1 MRKILTLI
9 ILLSCLSTLAI
20 KEQKHIQPENKNV
33 QFGVQVPKKEFIFEI
48 DSLEIARKFYVC
60 DTLMQPTDSMA
71 TLFRYGKYHTISF
84 GITSIMGAWIISDT
98 TLTLAS
104 KSFIETWINNRFQTL
119 GTSWLHGDTA
129 STIASKS
136 FFETW
141 TQNRYLPLGS
151 AWLHADTS
159 GTLSSKSFMETY
171 VANRFLTL
179 GSSWLHADT
188 SGTLASKSFFETYT
202 ANRYLPL
209 GSAWLHADTSSTLAS
224 KSFFETYTTNRF
236 LGLGSAWLHGDTA
249 GTLASKSFFE
259 TYTTNRFLGLGNA
272 WLHGDTASTL
282 ASKSFFETYTNNR
295 YQPLNTNLT
304 SIAALANGSGALI
317 NSGSGGFS
325 YATPWTTSN
334 TTGTANIAGGS
345 VGAVPYQ
352 SGANATGI
360 VAATATANKVLMSGA
375 SAIPTWSTPTYP
387 NASNPTSGKVI
398 TSDGTNWTASAYTM
412 ATPGAVGNGLISDG
426 TNWTSAS
433 ASSASNWT
441 VVKVAGSDFTTSS
454 TSLVDITGLSFTAVA
469 STNYLI
475 DAWIDCVS
483 STGTSGDEFGINST
497 GSTPAVYWTATG
509 NLSATAAIVVGN
521 VANNTACATA
531 FQTVSG
537 QEGFVHITGIVKS
550 GTGSPVI
557 SIRVLKV
564 SSGTATVKI
573 GSRLMYMVQ

>member
-136 FFETW
+136 FFET
-141 TQNRYLPLGS
+141 
-151 AWLHADTS
+151 
-159 GTLSSKSFMETY
+159 
-171 VANRFLTL
+171 
-179 GSSWLHADT
+179 
-188 SGTLASKSFFETYT
+188 
-202 ANRYLPL
+202 
-209 GSAWLHADTSSTLAS
+209 
-224 KSFFETYTTNRF
+224 
-236 LGLGSAWLHGDTA
+236 
-249 GTLASKSFFE
+249 
-259 TYTTNRFLGLGNA
+259 
-272 WLHGDTASTL
+272 
-282 ASKSFFETYTNNR
+282 YTNNR

-412 ATPGAVGNGLISDG
+412 ATPGAVGNDLISDG